1 MTEPVDVAL
10 VVGICEYDDPALAPL
25 PEVEQETALIRAGLA
40 GAGFVTPPPLV
51 GRHSLAAV
59 LEYLS
64 QASAST
70 RRVVMYW
77 TGHGAAGPDGH
88 WLFTSDSRA
97 AAPDEGS
104 AMSAARLTACLESI
118 PRASQVV
125 AILDS
130 CGAGATAAQVA
141 RAVNDAPRQRPRAG
155 RRPVA
160 LSIIS
165 ATYDEADALPM
176 VFARSLAA
184 ALRDGPPWTTWPVQ
198 LPVISPQDLA
208 RAADGWLRENGAPEA
223 QRVRCTGVEAGTGFF
238 TNPRYH
244 PSARDVVLGGSAF
257 VERRGVLDAIRGW
270 AASSPGGLFLLTGSP
285 GTGKSSVVAQLAEPA
300 GASGPRGHG
309 VVLVNLAG
317 GATLRSMLEGLAP
330 RTGVPG
336 AAAPEELVAALRDSG
351 RRIIVVVDSLDE
363 ADPVDRGQIVQ
374 RMLLPLSAVPG
385 IHVVV
390 AARGGAGDVPG
401 RDVGLLRQSA
411 SGSFNLDVDPDAEED
426 IARHVSRTLTGTP
439 SSPYRD
445 DPGLAGAVAAEVAG
459 ASGGVFLIA
468 STVAAALA
476 RSPHAVGTADPVLQE
491 ALRAGIGGAVTTDLA
506 RFGARRETV
515 VAALAPLAWIQGPGV
530 PARPIWVRLAQ
541 ALATGGAERISDETI
556 DWVIANAGFYLTAS
570 SRDGALVYRLRHQS
584 FADYLRTSN
593 GTGPPGDARSVHR
606 KIVAALR
613 PEPGGWPAA
622 DPYVRRYLPVH
633 AEQAGQVTGLFDD
646 PDVMAW
652 ADPATL
658 ADVASRMPAGS
669 RDNAVNL
676 FLRAGPRLERLD
688 PPMRAFVLQSLAA
701 EGAPESGS
709 RPRAP
714 LPFSVPPPCTTLW
727 TSAPAASQ
735 HRLLRAGTESL
746 ESLAVLPAEGRY
758 LLATAER
765 AWGSRDRSAP
775 ASVELFDP
783 ESTAPAQRLLT
794 LTGEGVEAMV
804 HVPAPGD
811 QLLVCAHR
819 NDVLEAWSLR
829 RRAPLWSRDTS
840 RTMLRCQRL
849 RSRGEYLVATAGVG
863 GSAHVWHPVTG
874 TFLRSVEPSGDTIFM
889 VWFTVDDRNRLC
901 LGTNTGVLSLF
912 DADTFEPLGDVE
924 PEECWT
930 AAGFATVRGQPT
942 LIGARQDGRLEMRH
956 ARDGRLL
963 AVSRDESENIAEL
976 LCVVDGPSGRPVA
989 ATANGSVIDLW
1000 TTAPLERAWFLTGH
1014 TDDVTAFGVLPRNN
1028 GLNSLVSA
1036 SNDGTVRAWPPFDD
1050 LRRGF
1055 GSPPAVTDY
1064 SSVHRTELDGRAV
1077 LVAEEL
1083 TGVTVVDAESGAPV
1097 RSFGVPM
1104 MTTRDPDYAVPDIR
1118 GVVARGADAMA
1129 LTYHDGGAQ
1138 RMWSL
1143 TSGKHYAL
1151 PAGRFDPKAAR
1162 VTVLGAQAGAL
1173 LVIGD
1178 GVRPVAS
1185 FDPAGALAATLAG
1198 SDGAMP
1204 GPALAGREDLLLLY
1218 KEGWLA
1224 GYDARTGTKLAEI
1237 VLPHPDG
1244 GPQAAAADEGGA
1256 WVMYGTRDATWLAH
1270 LSFPGDRPGQGD
1282 GAPVLLLNRYA
1293 GGATAVMCGG
1303 RSYAAVAD
1311 EDQLLLIRPADG
1323 SVALRIPFVGR
1334 VWDAVTTGPGRLC
1347 VVAGGRLVH
1356 VQIAAAGVAPPAG
1369 PVSHAQSVANLH

>member
-1 MTEPVDVAL
+1 MIEPVDVAL
-10 VVGICEYDDPALAPL
+10 VVGIGEYDDPALAPL

-70 RRVVMYW
+70 RRVVVYW

-104 AMSAARLTACLESI
+104 AMSAADLTACLESI

-165 ATYDEADALPM
+165 ATYDEADALPL

-184 ALRDGPPWTTWPVQ
+184 ALRDGPPWTTWPAQ

-238 TNPRYH
+238 TNPRYR
-244 PSARDVVLGGSAF
+244 PNARDVILGGSAF

-300 GASGPRGHG
+300 GASGPRDRG

-317 GATLRSMLEGLAP
+317 GATLRSLLEGLAP
-330 RTGVPG
+330 RTGAPG
-336 AAAPEELVAALRDSG
+336 AAAPEELVAVLRDSG
-351 RRIIVVVDSLDE
+351 RRVIVVDSLDE
-363 ADPVDRGQIVQ
+363 AEPVDRGQIVQ

-411 SGSFNLDVDPDAEED
+411 SGWFNLDADPDAEKD

-445 DPGLAGAVAAEVAG
+445 DPGLAGTVAAEVAG

-491 ALRAGIGGAVTTDLA
+491 TLRAGIGGAVTTDLA

-530 PARPIWVRLAQ
+530 PARPVWARLAR
-541 ALATGGAERISDETI
+541 ALAAGGAERISDETI

-584 FADYLRTSN
+584 FADYLRAGN
-593 GTGPPGDARSVHR
+593 GTGPPGDARSVQS

-633 AEQAGQVTGLFDD
+633 AEQAGQVAGLFDD

-658 ADVASRMPAGS
+658 ADVASRVPAGS

-676 FLRAGPRLERLD
+676 YLRAGPRLERLE

-709 RPRAP
+709 KPHAP
-714 LPFSVPPPCTTLW
+714 LRFSVPPPCTTLW
-727 TSAPAASQ
+727 TSAPGATQ
-735 HRLLRAGTESL
+735 HRLLWAGTESL

-765 AWGSRDRSAP
+765 GWGPRDRSAP
-775 ASVELFDP
+775 GSVELFDP
-783 ESTAPAQRLLT
+783 ESTAPAQRLLA
-794 LTGEGVEAMV
+794 LTGDGVEAMV

-819 NDVLEAWSLR
+819 NNVLEAWSLR
-829 RRAPLWSRDTS
+829 RRAPLWSQDTG
-840 RTMLRCQRL
+840 RAILHCERL
-849 RSRGEYLVATAGVG
+849 RSRGEYLVATAGG
-863 GSAHVWHPVTG
+863 GGPAHIWHSVTG
-874 TFLRSVEPSGDTIFM
+874 AFLRSVEPSGSTIFM

-912 DADTFEPLGDVE
+912 DADTFDQLGDVE
-924 PEECWT
+924 PEVIWI
-930 AAGFATVRGQPT
+930 AAGFATVRGQPV
-942 LIGARQDGRLEMRH
+942 LIGARQDGRLETRH

-963 AVSRDESENIAEL
+963 AVSRDASENIAES
-976 LCVVDGPSGRPVA
+976 LCVVDGPSGRPAA
-989 ATANGSVIDLW
+989 ATAAGSVIVLW
-1000 TTAPLERAWFLTGH
+1000 TITSLERAGFLTGH
-1014 TDDVTAFGVLPRNN
+1014 TDDVTAFGVLRGYN

-1036 SNDGTVRAWPPFDD
+1036 SDDGTVRAWPPFDD

-1064 SSVHRTELDGRAV
+1064 DSVRRTELGGRTV
-1077 LVAEEL
+1077 LLAGELMGVA
-1083 TGVTVVDAESGAPV
+1083 VVDAESGAPV
-1097 RSFGVPM
+1097 RSFKVPM
-1104 MTTRDPDYAVPDIR
+1104 MTTRDPDYAVPEIR
-1118 GVVARGADAMA
+1118 GVVARGADAMV

-1151 PAGRFDPKAAR
+1151 PAGRFDPKTAR
-1162 VTVLGAQAGAL
+1162 VTVVGAQAGAL

-1178 GVRPVAS
+1178 GVHPVAS
-1185 FDPAGALAATLAG
+1185 FDPAGAQVAAFADSG
-1198 SDGAMP
+1198 GAMP
-1204 GPALAGREDLLLLY
+1204 GPAFAGREDQILLY
-1218 KEGWLA
+1218 KGGWLA

-1244 GPQAAAADEGGA
+1244 VPRAAAADQQGA
-1256 WVMYGTRDATWLAH
+1256 WVVYGTGDAIWLAQ
-1270 LSFPGDRPGQGD
+1270 LSLPGDHPGGGD
-1282 GAPVLLLNRYA
+1282 GAPVRLLNRYVGRA
-1293 GGATAVMCGG
+1293 AAVMCGG

-1311 EDQLLLIRPADG
+1311 EDQLLLIRPIDG
-1323 SVALRIPFVGR
+1323 SVALRIPFIGR
-1334 VWDAVTTGPGRLC
+1334 VWDAVATGPGRLC

-1356 VQIAAAGVAPPAG
+1356 VQIDAASVASSPGPA
-1369 PVSHAQSVANLH
+1369 SHADSGANPY

>member
-118 PRASQVV
+118 PRA
-125 AILDS
+125 
-130 CGAGATAAQVA
+130 
-141 RAVNDAPRQRPRAG
+141 R
-155 RRPVA
+155 
-160 LSIIS
+160 
-165 ATYDEADALPM
+165 
-176 VFARSLAA
+176 
-184 ALRDGPPWTTWPVQ
+184 
-198 LPVISPQDLA
+198 
-208 RAADGWLRENGAPEA
+208 DGWLRENGAPEA

-804 HVPAPGD
+804 HVPGVPGG
-811 QLLVCAHR
+811 HGGR
-819 NDVLEAWSLR
+819 G
-829 RRAPLWSRDTS
+829 
-840 RTMLRCQRL
+840 RL
-849 RSRGEYLVATAGVG
+849 RACLA
-863 GSAHVWHPVTG
+863 
-874 TFLRSVEPSGDTIFM
+874 SGDRHFPA
-889 VWFTVDDRNRLC
+889 
-901 LGTNTGVLSLF
+901 LGGTQ
-912 DADTFEPLGDVE
+912 
-924 PEECWT
+924 
-930 AAGFATVRGQPT
+930 RG
-942 LIGARQDGRLEMRH
+942 H
-956 ARDGRLL
+956 
-963 AVSRDESENIAEL
+963 
-976 LCVVDGPSGRPVA
+976 
-989 ATANGSVIDLW
+989 DL
-1000 TTAPLERAWFLTGH
+1000 H
-1014 TDDVTAFGVLPRNN
+1014 
-1028 GLNSLVSA
+1028 
-1036 SNDGTVRAWPPFDD
+1036 
-1050 LRRGF
+1050 
-1055 GSPPAVTDY
+1055 
-1064 SSVHRTELDGRAV
+1064 
-1077 LVAEEL
+1077 
-1083 TGVTVVDAESGAPV
+1083 
-1097 RSFGVPM
+1097 
-1104 MTTRDPDYAVPDIR
+1104 
-1118 GVVARGADAMA
+1118 GVVHG
-1129 LTYHDGGAQ
+1129 
-1138 RMWSL
+1138 
-1143 TSGKHYAL
+1143 
-1151 PAGRFDPKAAR
+1151 
-1162 VTVLGAQAGAL
+1162 
-1173 LVIGD
+1173 
-1178 GVRPVAS
+1178 
-1185 FDPAGALAATLAG
+1185 
-1198 SDGAMP
+1198 
-1204 GPALAGREDLLLLY
+1204 
-1218 KEGWLA
+1218 
-1224 GYDARTGTKLAEI
+1224 
-1237 VLPHPDG
+1237 
-1244 GPQAAAADEGGA
+1244 
-1256 WVMYGTRDATWLAH
+1256 
-1270 LSFPGDRPGQGD
+1270 
-1282 GAPVLLLNRYA
+1282 
-1293 GGATAVMCGG
+1293 
-1303 RSYAAVAD
+1303 
-1311 EDQLLLIRPADG
+1311 
-1323 SVALRIPFVGR
+1323 
-1334 VWDAVTTGPGRLC
+1334 
-1347 VVAGGRLVH
+1347 
-1356 VQIAAAGVAPPAG
+1356 
-1369 PVSHAQSVANLH
+1369 